1 MPTKPLPIRSK
12 DEVLVM
18 AGKDRSFADHQRRGR
33 VIGVFPKE
41 QRVLVDGIN
50 IMKRAVRQ
58 SQKVRQGGIIEGP
71 GPIHVSNVMLICPNC
86 DQPTR
91 VGYRRREDGT
101 KVRVC
106 KKCDQDIDE

>member
-1 MPTKPLPIRSK
+1 MPTKPLHIKS
-12 DEVLVM
+12 DDQVLVV
-18 AGKDRSFADHQRRGR
+18 AGKDRSFENHQRRGR

-41 QRVLVDGIN
+41 QRVLVDGVN
-50 IMKRAVRQ
+50 VMKRAVRQ

-91 VGYRRREDGT
+91 VGYRHREDGT
-101 KVRVC
+101 KARVC
-106 KKCDQDIDE
+106 KKCGQDVDE

>member
-1 MPTKPLPIRSK
+1 MPANRLQIRTN
-12 DEVLVM
+12 DQVLVI
-18 AGKDRSFADHQRRGR
+18 AGKDRSFQGHQRRGR

-41 QRVLVDGIN
+41 QRLLVEGIN

-86 DQPTR
+86 DKPTR
-91 VGYRRREDGT
+91 VGYRRKEDGS
-101 KVRVC
+101 KVRIC
-106 KKCDQDIDE
+106 KKCGKDIDE